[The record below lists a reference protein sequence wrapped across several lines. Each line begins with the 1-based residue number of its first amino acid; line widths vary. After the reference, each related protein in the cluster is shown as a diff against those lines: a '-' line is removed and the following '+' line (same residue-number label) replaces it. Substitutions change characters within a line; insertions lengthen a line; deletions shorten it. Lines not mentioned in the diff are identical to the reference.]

1 MGTVAYMS
9 PEQARGEAV
18 DARTDLFSLGTVL
31 YEMATGKAPFGG
43 ASAAVLFDAIL
54 NKAPVPPVRLNPEV
68 PAELERI
75 IDKAIEKDR
84 EVRYQSA
91 KEILVD
97 LKRLQRSAASGETAT
112 KAATAVAKLRMSRR
126 RVVGLTAA
134 TGGMTGIAALGDRR
148 GNGNRAPGPSVGA
161 NRAPVH
167 YG

>member
-1 MGTVAYMS
+1 M
-9 PEQARGEAV
+9 
-18 DARTDLFSLGTVL
+18 
-31 YEMATGKAPFGG
+31 
-43 ASAAVLFDAIL
+43 
-54 NKAPVPPVRLNPEV
+54 
-68 PAELERI
+68 
-75 IDKAIEKDR
+75 
-84 EVRYQSA
+84 RYQSA